1 MSAKPEIDRLTKVL
15 LIEWRSLPNAGG
27 IYLAIDGA
35 ERVWYVEQAADI
47 QERFQYR
54 DRLLQFQD
62 NGVTHIKWK
71 ECEDVWERQQVEQE
85 LIAYYN
91 PPLNDEHHPNRLP
104 TINLGLTA
112 RNRSLCG
119 NQANADNAE

>member
-15 LIEWRSLPNAGG
+15 LIEWRSLPKAGG

-35 ERVWYVEQAADI
+35 ERVWYVADI
-47 QERFQYR
+47 QGRFQYR

-71 ECEDVWERQQVEQE
+71 ECESAV
-85 LIAYYN
+85 
-91 PPLNDEHHPNRLP
+91 
-104 TINLGLTA
+104 
-112 RNRSLCG
+112 SLL
-119 NQANADNAE
+119 DLLKI